1 MSIDLSHHQQML
13 KRIKD
18 LEIQNDYYKNEL
30 KVFQEYGLS
39 EPNSSSKYKMNSS
52 SPEVSSK
59 TLESR
64 EN

>member
-30 KVFQEYGLS
+30 KVFQEYGFS
-39 EPNSSSKYKMNSS
+39 EPNSNSKHKMNSS
-52 SPEVSSK
+52 SPDVSSK

>member
-1 MSIDLSHHQQML
+1 ML